1 MEISG
6 ERLLSLPR
14 DKVWAGLMDARVLQ
28 ASVPGAESIEA
39 QGGGAFTAAV
49 VAAIGPVRARFTG
62 TITPQEVAAPARYAM
77 SFEGGSGAAGFAK
90 GTALVTLE
98 PQGEGTRLVWTAS
111 SQIGGRLAQ
120 IGARLIDATVARM
133 SQQFFDRFEEVLL
146 NPSLLDAPA
155 PAAAAGGPRAALPV
169 AAGAVPAGAVPAGV
183 VQMPAWL
190 VGLSIVVGAA
200 LIAWLAAQ

>member
-28 ASVPGAESIEA
+28 ASVPGAESIVA
-39 QGGGAFTAAV
+39 LGGGAFSAAV

-62 TITPQEVAAPARYAM
+62 AITPTEVTAPARYALA
-77 SFEGGSGAAGFAK
+77 FEGGSGAAGFAK
-90 GTALVTLE
+90 GSALVTLAPE
-98 PQGEGTRLVWTAS
+98 GDGTRLTWTAT

-133 SQQFFDRFEEVLL
+133 SQQFFDRFEEVLQ
-146 NPSLLDAPA
+146 NPALLDAPA
-155 PAAAAGGPRAALPV
+155 AAAVATTSATASRTAAATPSTSAGM
-169 AAGAVPAGAVPAGV
+169 
-183 VQMPAWL
+183 VQMPAWVFALGL
-190 VGLSIVVGAA
+190 VLAA
-200 LIAWLAAQ
+200 GLIAWAMAQ

>member
-6 ERLLSLPR
+6 ERRLSLPR
-14 DKVWAGLMDARVLQ
+14 EKVWAGLMDARVLQ
-28 ASVPGAESIEA
+28 ASVPGAESIQA

-62 TITPQEVAAPARYAM
+62 AITPEEVTAPSRYAM
-77 SFEGGSGAAGFAK
+77 AFEGGSGAAGFAK
-90 GTALVTLE
+90 GNAVVTLE
-98 PQGEGTRLVWTAS
+98 ADGNGTLLVWKAS

-133 SQQFFDRFEEVLL
+133 SQQFFDRFEEVLV
-146 NPSLLDAPA
+146 NPALLDVPTKSS
-155 PAAAAGGPRAALPV
+155 GPV
-169 AAGAVPAGAVPAGV
+169 ASATRANGPVAVGAAPAGV

-190 VGLSIVVGAA
+190 AGLALIVGAA
-200 LIAWLAAQ
+200 LIAWLAAH

>member
-6 ERLLSLPR
+6 ERLLAVPR

-28 ASVPGAESIEA
+28 ASVPGAESIQA

-62 TITPQEVAAPARYAM
+62 AITPEAVVAPARYALA
-77 SFEGGSGAAGFAK
+77 FEGGSGAAGFAK
-90 GTALVTLE
+90 GKAVVTLE
-98 PQGEGTRLVWTAS
+98 PEGEGTRLVWSAS

-146 NPSLLDAPA
+146 NPALLEAPVVAVA
-155 PAAAAGGPRAALPV
+155 PIAQPAPRAAAV
-169 AAGAVPAGAVPAGV
+169 ASPAAGV
-183 VQMPAWL
+183 VQMPAWVFALGL
-190 VGLSIVVGAA
+190 VLGAA
-200 LIAWLAAQ
+200 LIAWAVAQ

>member
-6 ERLLSLPR
+6 ERLLAVPR

-28 ASVPGAESIEA
+28 ASVPGAESIQA

-49 VAAIGPVRARFTG
+49 LAAIGPVRARFTG
-62 TITPQEVAAPARYAM
+62 TITPEAVVAPARYALA
-77 SFEGGSGAAGFAK
+77 FEGGSGAAGFAK
-90 GTALVTLE
+90 GKAVVTLE
-98 PQGEGTRLVWTAS
+98 PEGEGTRLVWSAS

-146 NPSLLDAPA
+146 NPALLEAPA
-155 PAAAAGGPRAALPV
+155 VAEAPIADPAPRAV
-169 AAGAVPAGAVPAGV
+169 AVASLTAGV
-183 VQMPAWL
+183 VQMPAWVFALGL
-190 VGLSIVVGAA
+190 VLGAA
-200 LIAWLAAQ
+200 LIAWAVAQ

>member
-6 ERLLSLPR
+6 ERRLSLPR
-14 DKVWAGLMDARVLQ
+14 EKVWAGLMDARVLQ
-28 ASVPGAESIEA
+28 ASVPGAESIQA

-62 TITPQEVAAPARYAM
+62 TITPEEVAAPARYAM
-77 SFEGGSGAAGFAK
+77 AFEGGSGAAGFAK
-90 GTALVTLE
+90 GNAVVTLE
-98 PQGEGTRLVWTAS
+98 ADGNGTLLVWKAS

-133 SQQFFDRFEEVLL
+133 SQQFFDRFEEVLV
-146 NPSLLDAPA
+146 NPALLDVPSKTSGSVASA
-155 PAAAAGGPRAALPV
+155 TRANGPV
-169 AAGAVPAGAVPAGV
+169 AVGAAPAGV

-190 VGLSIVVGAA
+190 AGLALIVGAA
-200 LIAWLAAQ
+200 LIAWLAAH

>member
-6 ERLLSLPR
+6 ERRLSLPR
-14 DKVWAGLMDARVLQ
+14 EKVWAGLMDARVLQ
-28 ASVPGAESIEA
+28 ASVPGAESIQS

-62 TITPQEVAAPARYAM
+62 TITPEEVTAPARYAM
-77 SFEGGSGAAGFAK
+77 AFEGGSGAAGFAK
-90 GTALVTLE
+90 GNAVVTLE
-98 PQGEGTRLVWTAS
+98 PDGDGTLLVWKAS

-133 SQQFFDRFEEVLL
+133 SQQFFDRFEEVLV
-146 NPSLLDAPA
+146 NPALLDAA
-155 PAAAAGGPRAALPV
+155 PAKASAPV
-169 AAGAVPAGAVPAGV
+169 AAPSHSAGPVAVAAAPAGV

-190 VGLSIVVGAA
+190 AGLAMILGAA